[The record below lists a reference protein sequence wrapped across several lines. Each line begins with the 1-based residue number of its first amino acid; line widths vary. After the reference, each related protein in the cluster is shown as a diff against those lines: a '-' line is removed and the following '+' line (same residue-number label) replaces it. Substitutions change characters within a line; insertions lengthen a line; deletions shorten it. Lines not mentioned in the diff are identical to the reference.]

1 MRTCSMGSSST
12 LLSAHQTYILWGVP
26 YMGCMYP
33 SAVAGP
39 TTVGMNGLASGSVGW
54 KAVPPLESEEDLP
67 CSSLCGP
74 GRLR

>member
-1 MRTCSMGSSST
+1 
-12 LLSAHQTYILWGVP
+12 
-26 YMGCMYP
+26 MGCMYP

-39 TTVGMNGLASGSVGW
+39 TTVGVNGLASGSVGW